1 METINNLAASAAKA
15 VWGPSDAH
23 VEPVSGKS
31 GDVSK
36 GEPYDA
42 GNIEH
47 VEDVQTTTTTTA
59 PKVDT
64 FDDPT
69 TKNVEAADVAPLT
82 DEPEVKEQRNVQ
94 QQTEKETQR
103 ETQRET
109 KPEGPKLGPAE
120 TQGSSDMA
128 GDSTTMQNDVR
139 DPSNPDT
146 HSKNTAQKENVDDT
160 DGLDTG
166 DNPNKLE
173 GPGPR
178 PLAEIAKENGGD
190 VGNASKSSS
199 DAIGPDESGGGSAGQ
214 DSDGPQKQSHGEGTG
229 EQWVKSSGLTADGG
243 DFDASAPGAGREADR
258 LLETKGVHREGPNTG
273 LSGNGVGHDV
283 DDKHKVSLKDK
294 IKAKLHKNHAS

>member
-1 METINNLAASAAKA
+1 METINNIAASTAKA
-15 VWGPSDAH
+15 IWGPSDAH
-23 VEPVSGKS
+23 VEPISGKS

-47 VEDVQTTTTTTA
+47 VEDVQTTA

-82 DEPEVKEQRNVQ
+82 DEPELKEQRNMQ
-94 QQTEKETQR
+94 P
-103 ETQRET
+103 ET
-109 KPEGPKLGPAE
+109 KPDAPKLGPSE
-120 TQGSSDMA
+120 TQGSSNMT
-128 GDSTTMQNDVR
+128 GDSTKMQNDVR

-146 HSKNTAQKENVDDT
+146 HSKNVEPKENVDDAT
-160 DGLDTG
+160 DGLDKG
-166 DNPNKLE
+166 DNPNKLD

-190 VGNASKSSS
+190 VGNAGKSS
-199 DAIGPDESGGGSAGQ
+199 DAIGPDESGARQ
-214 DSDGPQKQSHGEGTG
+214 DSDGPQKENHGEGTG

-258 LLETKGVHREGPNTG
+258 KSHPTQTYMSYRCRLSECMGDRLTSQQASWRPRASNGKAPTAVLLEIALATTWMTSTR
-273 LSGNGVGHDV
+273 S
-283 DDKHKVSLKDK
+283 
-294 IKAKLHKNHAS
+294 A